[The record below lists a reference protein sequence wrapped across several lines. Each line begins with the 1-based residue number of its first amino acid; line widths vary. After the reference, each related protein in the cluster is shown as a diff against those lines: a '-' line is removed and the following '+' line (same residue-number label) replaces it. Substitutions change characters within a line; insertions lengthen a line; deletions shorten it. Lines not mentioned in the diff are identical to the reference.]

1 MNIKVNIGEDVL
13 DSAKF
18 VACKVDDTYL
28 RKRVYALGIAANA
41 TAKYLTENGLKT
53 LSNHSLYKSAVF
65 AKEIEIADIY
75 ANNARFDVRV
85 TFNNTTFTVPKL
97 HVKYDIKPEAYIVV
111 RFDNSLKEIEFLG
124 FIPEKELKYEKNGEE
139 YYTYPLDILKPFD
152 EFISYAEALKI
163 TPKKYSQEEHE
174 NILAL
179 CVSMIDE
186 QAAEADKIYFIK
198 HVADCTVCRDTFC
211 DINDFDDILSQLK
224 NYHEL
229 LNDSTLSVLSGNKE
243 EVDQAAIAHMA
254 LVEKASEDF
263 PRPSKKVDTPAAVPP
278 VAKTV
283 IAGAAAGSVL
293 AAAESSKISDGVLS
307 PEGVNAE
314 EQAFAADTKEG
325 ESGGSDSEKTSAEPE
340 KLVEESVEDDLLL
353 LDDNDG
359 SSILE
364 LPEESNDE
372 DILQITEIDDISN
385 NEVSEKEVEQQPAI
399 EEVSSEDSFD
409 ELNASIDAFAS
420 EPVEEPFK
428 LEEDEETL
436 TETEDLQ
443 IAADD
448 VTEEPAVAQQTS
460 DELRADDDML
470 IEEDSLEEISSD
482 DISLDLDGLEPLAVE
497 DSLEEISS
505 DDISLDLDGLEPL
518 AVEDSA
524 DETPAVV
531 DEISQDEN
539 IKTDTAESLDTLQLE
554 TLSEDDAAIPEISL
568 DDNDLGNIDD
578 IGELEEVGE
587 LEEISA
593 EPESVKEQPEE
604 NVVAST
610 PLRSA
615 VQEQEEPAMP
625 ENDEISNLNGSDL
638 LELEDLETLDTIEPS
653 QEPEKEN
660 TKTDSLM
667 QNINITDTV
676 MAYDS
681 KFAIESDKEDWPAS
695 SQPQEPVELKYDDLE
710 VEADESEKIEEDN
723 KAAAIDADVFEL
735 NKQEP
740 VIESFEDETEQHVA
754 DFDFPD
760 YNYENLESDSEK
772 AEPQPE
778 IALSQNE
785 PEEQIP
791 SPQKVEDEVEQSKS
805 ANSDDEDLQELLD
818 DDLLGLL
825 SDEDDDTDD
834 YQNKEDEADYEPFA
848 GESDETPAKDEGEEF
863 VPDSDENLEAAENGE
878 IENLFDEQSA
888 PQEGEQVELD
898 LSQEPMSAEAV
909 KKTKKLAIAGALIAL
924 LAIGGAAG
932 GYYMYQKNI
941 AAANNDSVDTA
952 QDNQVF
958 DFQNNAA
965 GQSEEDT
972 TSGAVSQDINKSMTN
987 SFSDKPAAISITK
1000 LSWQVSEK
1008 LAVEPSVKEYLQTA
1022 GKNIQLNLQND
1033 LANASD
1039 VAFNNSVKVTFEI
1052 APDNT
1057 MKGIQVLESSGSDKI
1072 DAIITKS
1079 IKNTLK
1085 YVSVPKLKN
1094 YNSDY
1099 FLTLIINF

>member
-1 MNIKVNIGEDVL
+1 M
-13 DSAKF
+13 
-18 VACKVDDTYL
+18 
-28 RKRVYALGIAANA
+28 
-41 TAKYLTENGLKT
+41 
-53 LSNHSLYKSAVF
+53 
-65 AKEIEIADIY
+65 
-75 ANNARFDVRV
+75 
-85 TFNNTTFTVPKL
+85 
-97 HVKYDIKPEAYIVV
+97 
-111 RFDNSLKEIEFLG
+111 
-124 FIPEKELKYEKNGEE
+124 
-139 YYTYPLDILKPFD
+139 
-152 EFISYAEALKI
+152 
-163 TPKKYSQEEHE
+163 
-174 NILAL
+174 
-179 CVSMIDE
+179 
-186 QAAEADKIYFIK
+186 
-198 HVADCTVCRDTFC
+198 
-211 DINDFDDILSQLK
+211 
-224 NYHEL
+224 
-229 LNDSTLSVLSGNKE
+229 
-243 EVDQAAIAHMA
+243 
-254 LVEKASEDF
+254 
-263 PRPSKKVDTPAAVPP
+263 
-278 VAKTV
+278 
-283 IAGAAAGSVL
+283 
-293 AAAESSKISDGVLS
+293 
-307 PEGVNAE
+307 
-314 EQAFAADTKEG
+314 
-325 ESGGSDSEKTSAEPE
+325 
-340 KLVEESVEDDLLL
+340 
-353 LDDNDG
+353 
-359 SSILE
+359 
-364 LPEESNDE
+364 
-372 DILQITEIDDISN
+372 
-385 NEVSEKEVEQQPAI
+385 
-399 EEVSSEDSFD
+399 
-409 ELNASIDAFAS
+409 
-420 EPVEEPFK
+420 
-428 LEEDEETL
+428 
-436 TETEDLQ
+436 
-443 IAADD
+443 
-448 VTEEPAVAQQTS
+448 
-460 DELRADDDML
+460 
-470 IEEDSLEEISSD
+470 
-482 DISLDLDGLEPLAVE
+482 DGLEPLAVE